1 MAGEDHHL
9 ELGSNSFIAGF
20 EEQLIGAAVGEA
32 RTVNIT
38 FPEGYGNE
46 KLSGQPAVF
55 ECTVKEI
62 REPVP
67 AELNDELAQS
77 MGAEGLDDLRQKVRA
92 RLAQDY
98 GGFARMRQIGRTSGR
113 ERRWHDGVN
122 TGVGVHL

>member
-67 AELNDELAQS
+67 AELHDELAQS
-77 MGAEGLDDLRQKVRA
+77 MGDEGLDDLRQRGRE

-98 GGFARMRQIGRTSGR
+98 AVLLRLRRKRQILTPAP
-113 ERRWHDGVN
+113 
-122 TGVGVHL
+122 

>member
-77 MGAEGLDDLRQKVRA
+77 MGRSEEHTSELQSLMRISYAVFCLKTKKQRQKKHNITKNNIK
-92 RLAQDY
+92 QEK
-98 GGFARMRQIGRTSGR
+98 Q
-113 ERRWHDGVN
+113 
-122 TGVGVHL
+122 